1 VSASGESETI
11 ERQALLRLESAV
23 GRLLSELEALR
34 ARSERAEVRVTEVET
49 LLRRFTKGDVDPAD
63 LERASRQLVAENAEL
78 RERIEESREGVDRLL
93 ARIRFMEE
101 QS

>member
-1 VSASGESETI
+1 MSASGEGETV
-11 ERQALLRLESAV
+11 ERQALLRLEGAV
-23 GRLLSELEALR
+23 GRLLAEVEALR
-34 ARSERAEVRVTEVET
+34 ERSERAEVRVTEVET

-63 LERASRQLVAENAEL
+63 LQRASRELVAENAEL